1 MQHLIYFLL
10 AVLIVSC
17 KQRPTK
23 NKDKFVSDTEFQ
35 KKLQEQL
42 ILAKDGETIELP
54 EGNFLFT
61 KSISIEGKNNITIR
75 GKGKEKT
82 KLSFINQTEGAEGMN
97 ITNCNNI
104 KLEDFTIQDAR
115 GDNFKLKSCDGIV
128 LRNLNATWTTGA
140 DSSNGNYGYYPVEC
154 KNVLIEKC
162 DVSYCADA
170 GVYVGQSINVT
181 VRNCTAFRN
190 VCGIEIE
197 NCINADVYNNHSYDN
212 AGGIVVYDLP
222 GLPLKHGRNC
232 RVFNN
237 KIEKNNFKN
246 FAKPGSY
253 VSDIPSGSGLIIMAY
268 DSVAVFDNT
277 FVDNKTLGVCAV
289 SYFATG
295 RSFNDSLYSAYS
307 TAIFIH
313 NNVFKRKITLIPDL
327 SSDLGKLVLAISKTP
342 ADIIYDYNF
351 TKTMTDKKGNL
362 LPQYQSCFANNGDI
376 KFFNLNANQS
386 PDILNVLKTYDT
398 KIDKFNCTITGI
410 SGNGVEQN

>member
-1 MQHLIYFLL
+1 MKYYILLSICFLL
-10 AVLIVSC
+10 SC
-17 KQRPTK
+17 TQ
-23 NKDKFVSDTEFQ
+23 NKKDTDKFIRDEAFE

-42 ILAKDGETIELP
+42 ILAEDGETIELP

-61 KSISIEGKNNITIR
+61 KSISIEGKNNITIK
-75 GKGKEKT
+75 GKGKNKT
-82 KLSFINQTEGAEGMN
+82 KFSFINQNEGAEGMN

-104 KLEDFTIQDAR
+104 VLEDFTIQDAH
-115 GDNFKLKSCDGIV
+115 GDNFKLKSCNGIV

-154 KNVLIEKC
+154 QNVLIEKC

-181 VRNCTAFRN
+181 VRNCVAFKN

-197 NCINADVYNNHSYDN
+197 NCINADVYDNHSYDN

-237 KIEKNNFKN
+237 KVEHNNFKN

-268 DSVAVFDNT
+268 DSVEVYGNT
-277 FVDNKTLGVCAV
+277 FKDNKTLGCCAV
-289 SYFATG
+289 SYYVTQ
-295 RSFNDSLYSAYS
+295 RPINDSLYTAYATS
-307 TAIFIH
+307 IYIH
-313 NNVFKRKITLIPDL
+313 DNEFKRKMALVPDL
-327 SSDLGKLVLAISKTP
+327 SSDLGKLILAISKTP
-342 ADIIYDYNF
+342 VDIIYDANYSKEMSDANGSL
-351 TKTMTDKKGNL
+351 KANYK
-362 LPQYQSCFANNGDI
+362 SCFSHNGDI
-376 KFFNLNANQS
+376 KFINLNAYQS
-386 PDILNVLKTYDT
+386 PDIMHVLKSYDT
-398 KIDKFNCTITGI
+398 DITKFNCTLPSLI
-410 SGNGVEQN
+410 GNKN